1 MKFSTGQAAAL
12 ACIFFAFVGLAFAGK
27 SELRTWTDSTGTH
40 SVEASFAGCLNGNVK
55 LRKVTGIEV
64 SLPLDKLSLS
74 DRNFIRNHLRASR
87 PVVRR
92 SLPRV
97 AANVNVDPIAEPSG
111 DARRVARAAGAPQAL
126 RANGKAGENGAT
138 QLIGINWHASSSDA
152 TGPGQK
158 EKPVI
163 WFRVLGDLA
172 GFM

>member
-1 MKFSTGQAAAL
+1 MKFSTGQATAS
-12 ACIFFAFVGLAFAGK
+12 ACIFFAFVGSAFAGNN
-27 SELRTWTDSTGTH
+27 ELRTWIDSTGTH

-64 SLPLDKLSLS
+64 SLPLEKLSLS

-87 PVVRR
+87 PAVRR

-97 AANVNVDPIAEPSG
+97 ATTVNVDPIAEPSG
-111 DARRVARAAGAPQAL
+111 DARRIARAADAPQAL
-126 RANGKAGENGAT
+126 RANGKVGENGAT
-138 QLIGINWHASSSDA
+138 QLFGINWYASPSDA

-158 EKPVI
+158 EKPVM